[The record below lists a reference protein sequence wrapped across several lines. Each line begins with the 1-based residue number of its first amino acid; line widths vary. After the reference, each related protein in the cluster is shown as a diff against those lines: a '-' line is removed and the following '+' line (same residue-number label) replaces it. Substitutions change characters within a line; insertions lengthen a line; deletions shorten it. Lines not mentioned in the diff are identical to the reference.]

1 MTKAPAFQL
10 YAADFY
16 MDTVGWSC
24 EEVGLYFRLL
34 MAEWVNGPLPNDT
47 VRLAKTC
54 QMSFKK
60 FDHLF
65 KNVLPKFV
73 QNEEGYLINERL
85 ERTREK
91 QIKYSESRKES
102 ACHRWKKEDAHALRT
117 EYENDA
123 LHSSSSINNKNN
135 KILVRPRGE
144 KVEFKNSL
152 FHNIPD
158 ALISKWKVSCPGIDI
173 TREIARAEAWVISNP
188 KQKKS
193 NWERFLTNWM
203 VRAQDRARPEGGGNG
218 TGIRNDARPWL
229 QRPGEELS
237 PDAQKA
243 IADAKQA
250 GREALARRAANRA
263 PKDTG

>member
-73 QNEEGYLINERL
+73 QNEEGHLINLRL
-85 ERTREK
+85 EETR
-91 QIKYSESRKES
+91 QAQLNYSESRRIS
-102 ACHRWKKEDAHALRT
+102 AKARWSDKNAYAERMECVNH
-117 EYENDA
+117 A

-158 ALISKWKVSCPGIDI
+158 ALFSKWKVSCPGIDI
-173 TREIARAEAWVISNP
+173 KREIARAEAWVISNP

-218 TGIRNDARPWL
+218 TGIRSDARRWL
-229 QRPGEELS
+229 RRPGEDLS
-237 PDAQKA
+237 PDAQQA

-263 PKDTG
+263 PKDT